1 MSELL
6 DLTVQSFTASQ
17 LAIKVKNI
25 SGAVLDKELK
35 MEITLPKVLLSVDI
49 RKAADKAPTKEPPIS
64 NVDDYV
70 KGTEGKVSTWAEP
83 ETTDHFVTLMFF
95 NDVDKSG
102 ADIPPMSLA
111 AGADFTI
118 LIPLDTAARRISIKL
133 PYGYEYADQSRV
145 DGELELKAEEIDWT
159 PQVTLITNQAS
170 PTAIEPMAEVTIK
183 WEIKNGVSAVLRGPL
198 PGGNTEWS
206 LSNDP
211 TSKFQISKGSFVII
225 AVGSMTF
232 MLQAEVAGPAGKP
245 NVQVA
250 RMISLDI
257 STADKKGYLNARPS
271 RVLPYGLVELDWA
284 AWGVKEVRI
293 TAPGAFRE
301 FQLTDM
307 TLTGYAQGT
316 GVVRSNARKSTSEEQ
331 VTANLYLKIQGAM
344 QKVRDATYTVVPW
357 TKLDKKPV
365 FTGRPLGLAVAA
377 PKMALL
383 TTDGLWIA
391 DVGTEDVFDG
401 DSALAFTKANTD
413 RPMAWLAI
421 TALGA
426 KFVVLRQTDPS
437 GLQVALYK
445 SDGTLDEI
453 PPLDLK
459 PLMGSSPV
467 FDFVVFRKRAYVV
480 VESLFQTG
488 KVRSAFSIGFDS
500 STKKAESRNEFLL
513 ERFTGYRLLTFD
525 DALFALERDTG
536 QMVRFDLKDGKLEPY
551 QAASAVDEQRASM
564 VKQGRLVPVGRALA
578 VLTPTSVP
586 SLSSLA
592 NFGLKN
598 VLPSKNLAPLQ
609 DASRIPQDLIYSPL
623 NDRWSRCGHG
633 VDVTDGVVAFR
644 GGQSPRLWLI
654 DPTGEAYTLT
664 GASEDLFLPDFIKDL
679 PSKPL
684 SPVLNKKREFIFIN
698 NTGMQ
703 FVPMNETCLKAG
715 LGPFSA
721 IGRVH
726 LGSPIPTGPTN
737 PKIAEPVD
745 LRYNEAETSPSATLR
760 LLAQRGPGARHDYV
774 LEVNLFNSRFS
785 YSTISFK
792 RLTPN
797 AQGGVTI
804 TEMPGKLE
812 GAVAA
817 GLIERFPKELTNGIR
832 LRIRNRT
839 PYTLWLRSPDATVST
854 DIEKKYDPEE
864 VITIRYNTPPF
875 SIYAHGVGDMPV
887 DVDFALPHG
896 IEMSPGT
903 EVQQARIRIRR
914 DVPQAFIIESAFVQE
929 TNEYHAYEFTLS
941 YRVQRNLNGA
951 YLGDGVP
958 SRDGASIYLPIVD
971 PPNVSAAKIFRIDA
985 NSLTINATALV
996 PAKDIFSCP
1005 NNVAVLSNG
1014 VVAILNGKNLS
1025 VFDHDLKIKPGLP
1038 VKDVFDYDIV
1048 TDLKGS
1054 PNDSTFFLMGVKEEP
1069 TWGISHSYR
1078 YAGWALS
1085 PLRQYFYRIMDFF
1098 KPSRRSRVPKAPTW
1112 VAPNNISPMD
1122 IRAGAAMAICVE
1134 GGIIGDDLKNTKEID
1149 VDIPGAGREEAI
1161 HVDPTEHLIFCAHA
1175 RSDGNS
1181 LMISRI
1187 NAANP
1192 SERRTVE
1199 LSGPVT
1205 HMTRDSR
1212 TVTSPNLEYN
1222 RQRATSLLATSD
1234 KLFVTHQYKLWMLD
1248 KITLQQQRSIV
1259 LSLPAR
1265 LIQVR
1270 RGKPPGEADAKYGAP
1285 QDCYL
1290 VWALA
1295 TRYMGDGQ
1303 TVNAADYGKF
1313 YETILYKLAI
1323 LP

>member
-1 MSELL
+1 MSKLL
-6 DLTVQSFTASQ
+6 DLTVESFTASQ
-17 LAIKVKNI
+17 LAIKVTNT
-25 SGAVLDKELK
+25 SRTALDKQLT

-49 RKAADKAPTKEPPIS
+49 RKAADKAPTKVPPIS
-64 NVDDYV
+64 NVDDVV
-70 KGTEGKVSTWAEP
+70 KGTEGRVSTWAEP

-95 NDVDKSG
+95 NDLNSG
-102 ADIPPMSLA
+102 GAEIPPMSLA
-111 AGADFTI
+111 ADAGFTI
-118 LIPLDTAARRISIKL
+118 LIPLDPAARRISINL
-133 PYGYEYADQSRV
+133 PYSYEYADQTRV
-145 DGELELKAEEIDWT
+145 DGELELKAEETDVP
-159 PQVTLITNQAS
+159 PQVTLMTNQAS

-211 TSKFQISKGSFVII
+211 SSKFQISKGSFVVI

-232 MLQAEVAGPAGKP
+232 MLQAEVSGPPGKP

-284 AWGVKEVRI
+284 AWGVNEVRI

-331 VTANLYLKIQGAM
+331 ITANLYLKIQGAM

-391 DVGTEDVFDG
+391 DVGTEDEFDG
-401 DSALAFTKANTD
+401 HSALTFTKANTD
-413 RPMAWLAI
+413 RPIAWLAI
-421 TALGA
+421 AALGA
-426 KFVVLRQTDPS
+426 KFVVLRQTDTN

-445 SDGTLDEI
+445 SNGTLDEI

-467 FDFVVFRKRAYVV
+467 FDFVVFRNRAYVV

-525 DALFALERDTG
+525 DALFALERDSG

-592 NFGLKN
+592 SFGLKN

-684 SPVLNKKREFIFIN
+684 SPVLDKKREFIFIN

-703 FVPMNETCLKAG
+703 FVPMNEICLKAG

-721 IGRVH
+721 TGRVH
-726 LGSPIPTGPTN
+726 LDSPIPTGPTN
-737 PKIAEPVD
+737 PKIAEPVE
-745 LRYNEAETSPSATLR
+745 LRYNEAERSPSATLR
-760 LLAQRGPGARHDYV
+760 LLAQRGPGAKHDYL

-785 YSTISFK
+785 YSTISLK

-812 GAVAA
+812 GAVVQ
-817 GLIERFPKELTNGIR
+817 GLIERFPRELTNGIR

-854 DIEKKYDPEE
+854 DIERKYDPEE

-896 IEMSPGT
+896 IEMSPST

-914 DVPQAFIIESAFVQE
+914 DVPQAFIIENAFVQE

-958 SRDGASIYLPIVD
+958 SKDGASIYLPIVD
-971 PPNVSAAKIFRIDA
+971 PPNVSAAKILRIDA
-985 NSLTINATALV
+985 NSLTINATVLV

-1005 NNVAVLSNG
+1005 NSVAVLSNG

-1025 VFDHDLKIKPGLP
+1025 VFDHDLKPKPGLP

-1069 TWGISHSYR
+1069 TWRISHSYR

-1098 KPSRRSRVPKAPTW
+1098 KSSRRSRVPNGPPW

-1149 VDIPGAGREEAI
+1149 IDIPDAGREEAI

-1175 RSDGNS
+1175 KSDGSS

-1199 LSGPVT
+1199 LPGPVT

-1303 TVNAADYGKF
+1303 TVNSADYGKY

>member
-25 SGAVLDKELK
+25 SGAALDKELK

-64 NVDDYV
+64 NVDDFV

-102 ADIPPMSLA
+102 ADIPPLSLA

-118 LIPLDTAARRISIKL
+118 LIPLDPAARRISINL
-133 PYGYEYADQSRV
+133 PYGYEYADQSRI
-145 DGELELKAEEIDWT
+145 DGKLELKAEEIDWT

-211 TSKFQISKGSFVII
+211 TSKFQISKGSFTII

-331 VTANLYLKIQGAM
+331 ITANLYLKIQGAM

-357 TKLDKKPV
+357 TKMDKKPV

-391 DVGTEDVFDG
+391 EVGTEDVFDG
-401 DSALAFTKANTD
+401 DTTLEFKKANTD
-413 RPMAWLAI
+413 RPVAWLAI
-421 TALGA
+421 VALGA
-426 KFVVLRQTDPS
+426 KFVVLRQTDTN

-467 FDFVVFRKRAYVV
+467 IDFVVFRNRAYVV
-480 VESLFQTG
+480 VESLFQVV

-525 DALFALERDTG
+525 DALFALERDSG
-536 QMVRFDLKDGKLEPY
+536 QMLRFDLKDGKLEPY
-551 QAASAVDEQRASM
+551 QAASAVDEQRSSM

-654 DPTGEAYTLT
+654 DPTGETYTLT

-684 SPVLNKKREFIFIN
+684 SPVLNMKREFMFIN

-721 IGRVH
+721 TGRVH
-726 LGSPIPTGPTN
+726 LGSPLPTGSTN
-737 PKIAEPVD
+737 PKRSEPVD

-760 LLAQRGPGARHDYV
+760 FLAQRGPGAKHDYV
-774 LEVNLFNSRFS
+774 LEVTLFGPRFS
-785 YSTISFK
+785 YSTICFK
-792 RLTPN
+792 RLTAN

-804 TEMPGKLE
+804 TEMPGKLQD
-812 GAVAA
+812 AVAL
-817 GLIERFPKELTNGIR
+817 GLIERFPKELSNGIR
-832 LRIRNRT
+832 LRIRNQT

-854 DIEKKYDPEE
+854 DVEKKYDPQE

-875 SIYAHGVGDMPV
+875 SIYAHGVGELPV
-887 DVDFALPHG
+887 DVDFSLPHG
-896 IEMSPGT
+896 IEMSPSS
-903 EVQQARIRIRR
+903 EVQKECIRLRR
-914 DVPQAFIIESAFVQE
+914 DGPEAFIIEDFSIRE
-929 TNEYHAYEFTLS
+929 THEYHAYEFTLR
-941 YRVQRNLNGA
+941 YRVQKKLSVS

-958 SRDGASIYLPIVD
+958 SKDGASIYLPVVE
-971 PPNVSAAKIFRIDA
+971 PPNVSNAKILRIDA
-985 NSLTINATALV
+985 NSLTTNAQALV
-996 PAKDIFSCP
+996 PARDIFSCP
-1005 NNVAVLSNG
+1005 NSVAVLSDG

-1025 VFDHDLKIKPGLP
+1025 AFDHALKPKPGFP
-1038 VKDVFDYDIV
+1038 IEVFKFDIV
-1048 TDLKGS
+1048 TNLKGS
-1054 PNDSTFFLMGVKEEP
+1054 PNDSTFFLMGMKEEP
-1069 TWGISHSYR
+1069 TWEISHSYK
-1078 YAGWALS
+1078 YDGWSLS

-1098 KPSRRSRVPKAPTW
+1098 KGSRPVRVQKAPPW
-1112 VAPNNISPMD
+1112 VAPNHISPMD

-1161 HVDPTEHLIFCAHA
+1161 LVDPTEHLIFCAHSK
-1175 RSDGNS
+1175 SDGS
-1181 LMISRI
+1181 ALMISRI
-1187 NAANP
+1187 NAGNP
-1192 SERRTVE
+1192 KDRRTVE
-1199 LSGPVT
+1199 LPGSVT

-1212 TVTSPNLEYN
+1212 PVTGPSLEYN
-1222 RQRATSLLATSD
+1222 RQRAVSMLATSD
-1234 KLFVTHQYKLWMLD
+1234 TLFVTHQNKVFVLD
-1248 KITLQQQRSIV
+1248 KATLQQRQSIV

-1285 QDCYL
+1285 QDCFL

-1295 TRYMGDGQ
+1295 TRYFGDGQ
-1303 TVNAADYGKF
+1303 TVRAEDYGKF
-1313 YETILYKLAI
+1313 YETIIYKLAI